1 MHNVHALFKTETHIN
16 VPMTEYLRIPR

>member
-1 MHNVHALFKTETHIN
+1 MYNVHALFTTETHIN